1 MITFADWHYTWGTGK
16 ANEELKCELRVFLST
31 FHSKELKK
39 LQSHGGA
46 HGGLIIWGP
55 WMFVQCFLPA
65 HPLDAEVFHR
75 ISENF
80 LWHCRKSQRTTK
92 TGGLY
97 LLRTIS
103 LWTKHSSSVCRSFS
117 VWIKVVDWK
126 KKTISIATNV
136 SCDWHNHQS
145 LKPKYACN
153 GHISINCPTSLLC
166 HSHHRV

>member
-16 ANEELKCELRVFLST
+16 ANEEFKCELRVFLST

-46 HGGLIIWGP
+46 HGKSMKDLSSGGHECLYN
-55 WMFVQCFLPA
+55 
-65 HPLDAEVFHR
+65 VFCQ
-75 ISENF
+75 NF

-145 LKPKYACN
+145 LKPKYACD